1 MVYIRRARANEYLF
15 RKGKLE
21 NFRYGFRRHR
31 VKLAVELNEPEI
43 LKCSF
48 KTFRTFYGT
57 RCSYKFRDPF
67 EVKYRMGHV
76 QITTTELYI
85 RREQAMSYEYTSHV
99 THTIEEAQQAV
110 EDGFE
115 YITDQDNVKIWRKPK

>member
-1 MVYIRRARANEYLF
+1 MLGLLSRENEYVF
-15 RKGKLE
+15 RKGMLKYFQE
-21 NFRYGFRRHR
+21 GFLKHR
-31 VKLAVELNEPEI
+31 EKLAAELNEPEI

-57 RCSYKFRDPF
+57 KCSYKFRDPF

-76 QITTTELYI
+76 QLKTTELYI
-85 RREQAMSYEYTSHV
+85 RREQAMSYEYTSLV
-99 THTIEEAQQAV
+99 THTIEEAKQAI

>member
-1 MVYIRRARANEYLF
+1 MMSCREVDWVCTPPTSWLKHFMGGF
-15 RKGKLE
+15 RK
-21 NFRYGFRRHR
+21 HR
-31 VKLAVELNEPEI
+31 VKLAAELDEPEL

-76 QITTTELYI
+76 QVKTTELYI
-85 RREQAMSYEYTSHV
+85 RREKAMSYEYISLV
-99 THTIEEAQQAV
+99 THTIQEAQHAI

-115 YITDQDNVKIWRKPK
+115 YVTDMDNVKIWRKPK

>member
-1 MVYIRRARANEYLF
+1 MQYFQEGF
-15 RKGKLE
+15 RK
-21 NFRYGFRRHR
+21 HR
-31 VKLAVELNEPEI
+31 EKLAVELNEPEI

-57 RCSYKFRDPF
+57 KCSYKFRDPF

-85 RREQAMSYEYTSHV
+85 RREQAMSYEYISLV
-99 THTIEEAQQAV
+99 TRTIEESQQAV

-115 YITDQDNVKIWRKPK
+115 YVTDMEGVKLWRKPK